1 MVNAIIKL
9 PYPEN
14 EPVYDYVAGSR
25 EAEKLSEELA
35 GQSKNPLEIPL
46 IIGGKEVKTGI
57 LGELHSPHNHGLLL
71 GTYHKATKETIAAA
85 IDSAMTARKKWMN
98 MPWQS
103 RAAIFLKAA
112 DLLATKYR
120 PILNAA
126 TMLGQSKTAQQAEID
141 SACELI
147 DFFRFNVHYMRKI
160 YSIQPEHNNEH
171 VWNYVEYRPLEGFV
185 FALSPFNFTS
195 IGGNLPTA
203 PAVMGNVVVWKPAS
217 AAVLSNYYIMRLLK
231 EAGMPDGV
239 INFVPGDGAQV
250 GDPVIDSRH
259 FAGVHFTGST
269 GTFNSLWLKIAENI
283 KKNTYKVY
291 PRIVGETGGK
301 DFLFAHRDCNIKAMS
316 EALFCGA
323 FEYQGQKCSATSRA
337 YIPRSIWPQVSGLL
351 KDRCS
356 RAKLGDT
363 SDLSVFM
370 GAVIDEKAFKKI
382 VSYIELAK
390 ASPGEYRIISGAS
403 YDSSKGWFIE
413 PTIIETTNPKSRLME
428 EEIFGPVLTVYV
440 YDDDKLD
447 ETLEL
452 LDSTSPFA
460 LTGSIFA
467 NDRGVIE
474 RLTAALCETA
484 GNFYINDKSTGAVVG
499 QQPFGGARASGTND
513 KAGSELNLMRWVSMR
528 SIKENFSPPEV

>member
-1 MVNAIIKL
+1 MANAVIQL
-9 PYPEN
+9 PYTKN
-14 EPVYDYVAGSR
+14 EPVLGYANGSP
-25 EAEKLSEELA
+25 ESETLKAELKR
-35 GQSKNPLEIPL
+35 QSDNPLEIPL

-57 LGELHSPHNHGLLL
+57 LGELRSPHNHSLKL
-71 GTYHKATKETIAAA
+71 GTYHKATKEAVAAA
-85 IDSAMTARKKWMN
+85 IDAAIAARKSWMN

-112 DLLATKYR
+112 DLLSTNYR
-120 PILNAA
+120 AVLNAA
-126 TMLGQSKTAQQAEID
+126 TMLGQSKTAMQAEID

-185 FALSPFNFTS
+185 FALTPFNFTS

-203 PAVMGNVVVWKPAS
+203 PAIMGNVAVWKPAS
-217 AAVLSNYYIMRLLK
+217 TAVLSNYYVMRLLK
-231 EAGMPDGV
+231 EAGLPDGV
-239 INFVPGDGAQV
+239 INFIPGDGAQI
-250 GDPVIDSRH
+250 GDPVIDSKH
-259 FAGVHFTGST
+259 FAAVHFTGST
-269 GTFNSLWLKIAENI
+269 GTFNSLWLRVAENI
-283 KKNTYKVY
+283 KRNTYKVY

-301 DFLFAHRDCNIKAMS
+301 DFVFAHRDCNIKALS
-316 EALFCGA
+316 EALFRGA

-337 YIPRSIWPQVSGLL
+337 YIPRSIWPQVAQLL
-351 KDRCS
+351 KKRCS
-356 RAKLGDT
+356 GIRLGDT
-363 SDLSVFM
+363 SDFSVFM

-390 ASPGEYRIISGAS
+390 AAPEEYRIISGAS
-403 YDSSKGWFIE
+403 WDSSKGWFIE

-440 YDDDKLD
+440 YEDDRLD

-467 NDRGVIE
+467 SDRAVIVK
-474 RLTAALCETA
+474 LAAALGEAA

-513 KAGSELNLMRWVSMR
+513 KAGSEFNLMRWVSMR
-528 SIKENFSPPEV
+528 SIKENFCPPEM

>member
-57 LGELHSPHNHGLLL
+57 LRELHSPHNHGLLL

-269 GTFNSLWLKIAENI
+269 GTFNSLWLRIAENI

-467 NDRGVIE
+467 NDRGVVE

>member
-1 MVNAIIKL
+1 
-9 PYPEN
+9 
-14 EPVYDYVAGSR
+14 
-25 EAEKLSEELA
+25 
-35 GQSKNPLEIPL
+35 
-46 IIGGKEVKTGI
+46 
-57 LGELHSPHNHGLLL
+57 
-71 GTYHKATKETIAAA
+71 
-85 IDSAMTARKKWMN
+85 
-98 MPWQS
+98 
-103 RAAIFLKAA
+103 
-112 DLLATKYR
+112 
-120 PILNAA
+120 
-126 TMLGQSKTAQQAEID
+126 
-141 SACELI
+141 
-147 DFFRFNVHYMRKI
+147 
-160 YSIQPEHNNEH
+160 
-171 VWNYVEYRPLEGFV
+171 
-185 FALSPFNFTS
+185 
-195 IGGNLPTA
+195 
-203 PAVMGNVVVWKPAS
+203 
-217 AAVLSNYYIMRLLK
+217 
-231 EAGMPDGV
+231 
-239 INFVPGDGAQV
+239 
-250 GDPVIDSRH
+250 
-259 FAGVHFTGST
+259 
-269 GTFNSLWLKIAENI
+269 
-283 KKNTYKVY
+283 VY

-351 KDRCS
+351 KDHCS

-413 PTIIETTNPKSRLME
+413 PTIFETTRPKSRLME
-428 EEIFGPVLTVYV
+428 DEIFGPVLTVYV